1 MTGGATLAHV
11 EKSVIVNVPVS
22 VAYNQWTQFE
32 EFPKFMRGVLLVER
46 IDERRSRW
54 RAHVA
59 GKLKEWEAEIQEQV
73 PDTRIIWRATSGTE
87 NAGIVRFQARG
98 RGSTIVRVQMSYKP
112 ETFGEHV
119 GHRLGF
125 AHRKVESDL
134 RCFRRFIEGRG
145 EETGAFRDTLPNENA
160 PGGFPR
166 AK

>member
-1 MTGGATLAHV
+1 VAHV
-11 EKSVIVNVPVS
+11 ETSVIVNVPIS
-22 VAYNQWTQFE
+22 TAYNQWTQFK
-32 EFPKFMRGVLLVER
+32 EFPTFMRGVLSVEQ

-59 GKLKEWEAEIQEQV
+59 GKLKEWEAEIQEQI
-73 PDTRIIWRATSGTE
+73 PDTRIIWRTTGGTE
-87 NAGIVRFQARG
+87 TAGIVRFQARG
-98 RGSTIVRVQMSYKP
+98 KGSTIVKVQMSYRP

-134 RCFRRFIEGRG
+134 RCFRRFIESRG
-145 EETGAFRDTLPNENA
+145 EETGANRETLPNLNVGA
-160 PGGFPR
+160 SA

>member
-1 MTGGATLAHV
+1 MAHV
-11 EKSVIVNVPVS
+11 EASVIVNVPLS
-22 VAYNQWTQFE
+22 TAYNQWTQVQ
-32 EFPKFMRGVLLVER
+32 EFPRFMRGVLAVER

-59 GKLKEWEAEIQEQV
+59 GKLKEWEAEIREAV
-73 PDTRIIWRATSGTE
+73 PDTRIIWRSTDGTE

-98 RGSTIVRVQMSYKP
+98 RGSTIVKVQLSYMP

-134 RCFRRFIEGRG
+134 RCFRQFIEGRG
-145 EETGAFRDTLPNENA
+145 EETGAFREALPNENA
-160 PGGFPR
+160 PGGFTR